1 MRWAGQKYV
10 PNVTEV
16 YYIWFLGRQ
25 ASVIKNDNKLD
36 LCTNIQKFFL
46 KKKLILLN
54 SKDLLNGLKSD
65 SKYFYI
71 D

>member
-1 MRWAGQKYV
+1 MRWAGQKNL

-46 KKKLILLN
+46 KEINTFKQQGFIKWFKKWQ
-54 SKDLLNGLKSD
+54 
-65 SKYFYI
+65 
-71 D
+71 